1 MEIINSP
8 KIPKSNGHYSQC
20 IEHNGILYLSG
31 QLPIDQ
37 DTKIIPE
44 TIEEQADLALKNAE
58 KILIEAGSSKS
69 KVLQV
74 RIYIPHVD
82 LWDKVNDRYS
92 LFFGDHKPVRS
103 IIPTR
108 ELHFGS
114 LIEIEVTAI
123 LDHAKDFKEDL
134 IKSHQRIKP
143 YIHNTPVLSSQ
154 LINEIVG
161 ASLFFKCENFQ
172 KMGAFKMRGAINAVM
187 QLSETQKEKGVI
199 THSSGNFSQAISLTA
214 KKLGVKAYVIMPSN
228 AAQVKKDAVKS
239 YGVDVIECEP
249 TLEARINATKKIE
262 LKNGATFIHPSN
274 NMDVILGQGTACK
287 ELLDEQPNLEY
298 VFSPIGGG
306 GLIAGTALSAHYFG
320 DNCKVIGGEPFEADD
335 AYRSLQSGIIES
347 NLSINTIADGLK
359 TELGDKNFPII
370 QKYVER
376 IIRVTE
382 EDIVNSMRLI
392 WDRMKIIVEPSSAVA
407 LAAVIKEKKFFKNKR
422 IGIIISGGNVDLH
435 KLPF

>member
-8 KIPKSNGHYSQC
+8 NIPKSNGHYSQC
-20 IEHNGILYLSG
+20 IEHNDILYLSG

-37 DTKIIPE
+37 NTKAIPE
-44 TIEEQADLALKNAE
+44 TIEEQADLTLKNIE
-58 KILIEAGSSKS
+58 RILIEAGSSKS
-69 KVLQV
+69 NVLQV
-74 RIYIPHVD
+74 RIYIPHIE

-92 LFFGDHKPVRS
+92 LFFGDHKPVRC

-108 ELHFGS
+108 ELHFGC
-114 LIEIEVTAI
+114 LIEIEVTAVI
-123 LDHAKDFKEDL
+123 NQRKNLKEKL
-134 IKSHQRIKP
+134 IQTHKRIEP

-161 ASLFFKCENFQ
+161 ANLFFKCENFQ

-199 THSSGNFSQAISLTA
+199 THSSGNFSQALSLAA

-239 YGVDVIECEP
+239 YGVDIIECEP
-249 TLEARINATKKIE
+249 TLEARINAAKEVE
-262 LKNGATFIHPSN
+262 LKKGATFIHPSN

-287 ELLDEQPNLEY
+287 ELLDKQPNLEY
-298 VFSPIGGG
+298 VFSPVGGG

-320 DNCKVIGGEPFEADD
+320 SNCKVIGGEPFEADD
-335 AYRSLQSGIIES
+335 AYRSLQSGVIES

-370 QKYVER
+370 QKYVDR

-382 EDIVNSMRLI
+382 EDIIISMRLI
-392 WDRMKIIVEPSSAVA
+392 WDRMKIVVEPSSAVA
-407 LAAVIKEKKFFKNKR
+407 LAAIIKEKEFFKNKR
-422 IGIIISGGNVDLH
+422 VGIIISGGNVDLH